1 MNSTFHAFQVE
12 ENTAFD
18 KIVSSITWI
27 LLQFPC
33 NALMIG
39 LVQFDR
45 FGGDPLKRRVTDHV
59 RFMLFISFYIAFHFF
74 TCLFHFL
81 ALFKYAH

>member
-12 ENTAFD
+12 ENTTFD
-18 KIVSSITWI
+18 KIVSGITWI

-59 RFMLFISFYIAFHFF
+59 RFMLTLSCYTVIHFF